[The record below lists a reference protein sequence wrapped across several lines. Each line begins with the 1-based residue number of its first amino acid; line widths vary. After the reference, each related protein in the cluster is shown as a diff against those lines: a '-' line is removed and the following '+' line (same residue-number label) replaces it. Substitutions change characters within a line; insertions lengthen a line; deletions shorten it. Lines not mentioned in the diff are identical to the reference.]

1 MTTAVILSAYKI
13 SRVKGG
19 EKVKSYEE
27 ANYMKDLFMIF
38 AAVALGVVGQVS
50 LKKGM
55 LLSGSA
61 GLNLTLIKVIVTPYI
76 LLGLV
81 LYSVAMLLWLSI
93 LSRVELSYAYP
104 MLSLSYVFIV
114 LASWLIF
121 DEHISLLR
129 LMGVLFICLGVTMV
143 GRS

>member
-1 MTTAVILSAYKI
+1 MKVTWYK
-13 SRVKGG
+13 
-19 EKVKSYEE
+19 E
-27 ANYMKDLFMIF
+27 ANEMRDIAMII
-38 AAVALGVVGQVS
+38 ASVVLGLVGQIS

-61 GLNLTLIKVIVTPYI
+61 GLNLSLIKVVFTPYL

-81 LYSVAMLLWLSI
+81 FYAIAMLLWLSI

-104 MLSLSYVFIV
+104 MLSLGYVFIV

-121 DEHISLLR
+121 KEDISLLR
-129 LMGVLFICLGVTMV
+129 LIGVLFICLGVIMV

>member
-1 MTTAVILSAYKI
+1 
-13 SRVKGG
+13 
-19 EKVKSYEE
+19 
-27 ANYMKDLFMIF
+27 MKDLFMIF
-38 AAVALGVVGQVS
+38 AAVVLGVVGQVS

-61 GLNLTLIKVIVTPYI
+61 GLTLGLLKVIFTPYI
-76 LLGLV
+76 FLGLV
-81 LYSVAMLLWLSI
+81 LYAVAMLLWLSI

-121 DEHISLLR
+121 DENLSLLR
-129 LMGVLFICLGVTMV
+129 LMGVFFICLGVIMV

>member
-1 MTTAVILSAYKI
+1 MRDI
-13 SRVKGG
+13 
-19 EKVKSYEE
+19 
-27 ANYMKDLFMIF
+27 FMIF

-61 GLNLTLIKVIVTPYI
+61 GLNLSLIKVIFTPYI
-76 LLGLV
+76 FLGLV
-81 LYSVAMLLWLSI
+81 LYGIAMFLWLSI
-93 LSRVELSYAYP
+93 LSRVDLSYAYP

-121 DEHISLLR
+121 NENLSFLR
-129 LMGVLFICLGVTMV
+129 LMGVLCICLGVIMV

>member
-1 MTTAVILSAYKI
+1 MRDIVMILTS
-13 SRVKGG
+13 
-19 EKVKSYEE
+19 
-27 ANYMKDLFMIF
+27 
-38 AAVALGVVGQVS
+38 VALGVVGQVS

-61 GLNLTLIKVIVTPYI
+61 DLNFNLIKVIFTPYI
-76 LLGLV
+76 FLGLV
-81 LYSVAMLLWLSI
+81 LYAIAMFLWLSI

-104 MLSLSYVFIV
+104 MLSLSYAFII

-121 DEHISLLR
+121 KEHISFLR
-129 LMGVLFICLGVTMV
+129 LMGVFFICLGVMMV

>member
-1 MTTAVILSAYKI
+1 MKDFFMILSC
-13 SRVKGG
+13 V
-19 EKVKSYEE
+19 V
-27 ANYMKDLFMIF
+27 
-38 AAVALGVVGQVS
+38 LGVVGQVS

-55 LLSGSA
+55 LLAGSA
-61 GLNLTLIKVIVTPYI
+61 TLTPGLIKVIFTPYI
-76 LLGLV
+76 FLGLI
-81 LYSVAMLLWLSI
+81 LYGVAMLFWLVI

-104 MLSLSYVFIV
+104 MLSFSYVLIV

-121 DEHISLLR
+121 DENLSPLR